1 MARKKKQVRNEL
13 EELDE
18 AYLHLAGNSP
28 KKTSG
33 SVFFSVLLI
42 LLLLGGIALVIWLVL
57 TGNLTNI

>member
-28 KKTSG
+28 KKTGG